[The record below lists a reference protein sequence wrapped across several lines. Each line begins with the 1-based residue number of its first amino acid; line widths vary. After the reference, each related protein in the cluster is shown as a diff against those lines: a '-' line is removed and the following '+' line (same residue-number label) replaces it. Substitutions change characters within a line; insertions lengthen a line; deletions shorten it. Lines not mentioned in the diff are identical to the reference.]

1 MTHRP
6 HLRPVARS
14 QRGFEDAELPGLSM
28 ALHASAASALFE
40 DRWRAEGD
48 HRLRASATRVHN
60 VRYEPGERCRIAWE
74 VEVSSEDGRARD
86 TLGVIEIRPEAVHV
100 RGFWE
105 DPDLPHL
112 AEAVTPA
119 RATSHLSSFAPR
131 STVERVHPAHYHPGS
146 RCTLRYDM
154 AGSAMPP
161 VLFGK
166 VLSSDAGHLL
176 DVAQAIRGSAAGGH
190 RSPIIE
196 PLGWCEPLRMLVLS
210 PCSDATELHDI
221 VFDPAVPT
229 ERRQGWMSEV
239 GSTLAR
245 LHAAPVSGLGWR
257 GIGDDLAGLQAVSH
271 VVATCAPATWP
282 AFDVALGCLSA
293 LPWTEQPPVVSHGAF
308 RTDQLLAVD
317 GHAVMV
323 DIDGLC
329 LADPARDLGNML
341 AYLRWKAIR
350 QPHHAAFIY
359 EAADSFLHGYGRL
372 ARLPD
377 GSRIAV
383 HQAASMLKIA
393 ERRFQRLE
401 VTAWGLVPRLVEE
414 AGELLRSPHRP
425 RLETPAAEIIG
436 AVGGARSRGRT
447 SGFSA
452 ALAEALD
459 PDAMRD
465 RLAPLVPEAG
475 SPDSVRDSTCTQGDA
490 IATAEILTHRPG
502 RRWTIRYANDDGA
515 PTLIGKLY
523 ADPARGRR
531 AHGIMKW
538 LWEHRHAGS
547 SELGVPR
554 PMGWLPDLGMLV
566 YVPVDGRGLGELLLR
581 PPDGSRAADALDRT
595 ADWLGE
601 LHRRRVPL
609 DRMFEP
615 ERELATVRGWA
626 TAIGD
631 RYPDLGDL
639 GAGIVARLKER
650 ASDLDV
656 RSAVPIHKDFRHH
669 HVFVGDGI
677 RVIDFDEVR
686 LGDSAFDLG
695 HFCAYLRV
703 MEHPHDI
710 AHRHV
715 AWLQDRFLNAYRRA
729 TGWKWDDRL
738 SSFIAYGCLKIAWQ
752 LSVRSSAARSTSEEI
767 AHRKAAAMLREA
779 AETLESAGGAG
790 RP

>member
-1 MTHRP
+1 VTHP
-6 HLRPVARS
+6 SHLRPLASS
-14 QRGFEDAELPGLSM
+14 QHAFEDAELPGLSM
-28 ALHASAASALFE
+28 ALHAPAASALFE

-60 VRYEPGERCRIAWE
+60 VRYEPGQRCRIAWE
-74 VEVSSEDGRARD
+74 VEVSSEEGRARD
-86 TLGVIEIRPEAVHV
+86 TLGVIEIRPETSCV

-105 DPDLPHL
+105 DPDLPQL

-119 RATSHLSSFAPR
+119 RATHHLSSFAPG
-131 STVERVHPAHYHPGS
+131 SAVERVHPAQYHPGS

-154 AGSAMPP
+154 TGSAMPP

-166 VLSSDAGHLL
+166 VLSSDAGYLL
-176 DVAQAIRGSAAGGH
+176 DVAQAIRGSVTEGH
-190 RSPIIE
+190 RSPIVE
-196 PLGWCEPLRMLVLS
+196 PLGWCEPLRMLLLS
-210 PCSDATELHDI
+210 PCVDATELHEI
-221 VFDPAVPT
+221 VFDPAVPA
-229 ERRQGWMSEV
+229 ERRRRWTCEA

-257 GIGDDLAGLQAVSH
+257 GIGDDLAELQAAGD

-282 AFDVALGCLSA
+282 VFDAALERLSS
-293 LPWTEQPPVVSHGAF
+293 LPWTEQPRVTSHGAF

-317 GHAVMV
+317 GRAVMV
-323 DIDGLC
+323 DLDGLC
-329 LADPARDLGNML
+329 LADPARDIGNLL

-350 QPHHAAFIY
+350 QPHHAAFIH
-359 EAADSFLHGYGRL
+359 EAAGSFLQGYGRL

-401 VTAWGLVPRLVEE
+401 VTTWPLVPRLVEE
-414 AGELLRSPHRP
+414 ASELLRSPHRR
-425 RLETPAAEIIG
+425 RLEAPGAEIIG
-436 AVGGARSRGRT
+436 AVEGARSGARPSRL
-447 SGFSA
+447 SG

-465 RLAPLVPEAG
+465 RLAPLLPEPG
-475 SPDSVRDSTCTQGDA
+475 SPDSVRDSAYVQGDA

-502 RRWTIRYANDDGA
+502 RRSTIRYAHDGGA

-523 ADPARGRR
+523 ADLARGRR
-531 AHGIMKW
+531 AHGVMRW

-554 PMGWLPDLGMLV
+554 PLGWLPDLGMLV
-566 YVPVDGRGLGELLLR
+566 YVPVDGRGLGELLRR
-581 PPDGSRAADALDRT
+581 PQDGSRAADALDRT

-639 GAGIVARLKER
+639 GAGIVTRLEER
-650 ASDLDV
+650 APDLDV
-656 RSAVPIHKDFRHH
+656 RSAVPIHKDFRHD
-669 HVFVGDGI
+669 HVFVDDAI

-703 MEHPHDI
+703 MERPHDGD
-710 AHRHV
+710 HRQV

-752 LSVRSSAARSTSEEI
+752 LAVRSYPAHRAGEEI

-779 AETLESAGGAG
+779 ARSLEPAGGA
-790 RP
+790 RPS

>member
-1 MTHRP
+1 VTLLS

-14 QRGFEDAELPGLSM
+14 QHAFEDAELPRLAT

-60 VRYEPGERCRIAWE
+60 VRYEPGQRCRIAWE
-74 VEVSSEDGRARD
+74 VKVSSEEGRARD
-86 TLGVIEIRPEAVHV
+86 TLGVIEIRPETVDV

-119 RATSHLSSFAPR
+119 RVTRHLSSFAPG
-131 STVERVHPAHYHPGS
+131 STVKRVHPAHYHPGS

-154 AGSAMPP
+154 AGSGMPP
-161 VLFGK
+161 VVFGK

-176 DVAQAIRGSAAGGH
+176 DVARAIRGSATEGH
-190 RSPIIE
+190 RSPIVE
-196 PLGWCEPLRMLVLS
+196 PLGWCEPLRMLLLY
-210 PCSDATELHDI
+210 PCWGATELHDI
-221 VFDPAVPT
+221 LFDPAVPV
-229 ERRQGWMSEV
+229 ERRRGWMFEA

-245 LHAAPVSGLGWR
+245 LHANPVSGLEWR
-257 GIGDDLAGLQAVSH
+257 GIGDDLAALQGAGD

-282 AFDVALGCLSA
+282 AFDAVLENLSA
-293 LPWTEQPPVVSHGAF
+293 LPLTEQSSVVSHGAF
-308 RTDQLLAVD
+308 RTDQLLAID

-323 DIDGLC
+323 DLDGFC
-329 LADPARDLGNML
+329 VAEPARDLGNLL

-350 QPHHAAFIY
+350 QPHHAAFIR
-359 EAADSFLHGYGRL
+359 EAAESFLHGYGRL

-401 VTAWGLVPRLVEE
+401 VTAWHLVPRLVEE
-414 AGELLRSPHRP
+414 ASELLRSPR
-425 RLETPAAEIIG
+425 RRRFETPAAEIIATFEG
-436 AVGGARSRGRT
+436 ATSRDRT
-447 SGFSA
+447 SGPSA
-452 ALAEALD
+452 ALTEALD
-459 PDAMRD
+459 PDAMRV
-465 RLAPLVPEAG
+465 RLAPLLPEPG
-475 SPDSVRDSTCTQGDA
+475 STDSVRESTSGQGDA
-490 IATAEILTHRPG
+490 IATAEVLTHRPG
-502 RRWTIRYANDDGA
+502 GRWTIRYANDDGA

-523 ADPARGRR
+523 ADPTRGRR
-531 AHGIMKW
+531 AHEIMRW

-547 SELGVPR
+547 SELGVPQ
-554 PMGWLPDLGMLV
+554 PMGWIPDLGMLA
-566 YVPVDGRGLGELLLR
+566 YVPVDGRGLGELLR
-581 PPDGSRAADALDRT
+581 RSPDGSRAADALDRT

-601 LHRRRVPL
+601 LHRRHVPL
-609 DRMFEP
+609 DRMFDP

-631 RYPDLGDL
+631 RYPDLVDL
-639 GAGIVARLKER
+639 GAGISTRLKQK

-669 HVFVGDGI
+669 HVFVGDEI

-695 HFCAYLRV
+695 HFCAYLRL
-703 MEHPHDI
+703 MEHPHAGD
-710 AHRHV
+710 HRQV
-715 AWLQDRFLNAYRRA
+715 AWFQDRFLTAYRRA
-729 TGWKWDDRL
+729 TGWQWDDRL

-752 LSVRSSAARSTSEEI
+752 LAVESDAARRTGEEI
-767 AHRKAAAMLREA
+767 PHRMAAAMLREA
-779 AETLESAGGAG
+779 ATTLEPAGGAE
-790 RP
+790 PS

>member
-1 MTHRP
+1 VTHP
-6 HLRPVARS
+6 SHLRPVARS
-14 QRGFEDAELPGLSM
+14 QRAFEDAQLPGLSI
-28 ALHASAASALFE
+28 ALGASAASALFE
-40 DRWRAEGD
+40 DRWRADGD

-60 VRYEPGERCRIAWE
+60 VRYEPGQRCRIAWE
-74 VEVSSEDGRARD
+74 VEVSSEDRVRD

-100 RGFWE
+100 RSFWE

-119 RATSHLSSFAPR
+119 RATHHLSSFAPG
-131 STVERVHPAHYHPGS
+131 SSVERIHPAHYHPGS
-146 RCTLRYDM
+146 RCTLRYEM
-154 AGSAMPP
+154 VGSATPP

-176 DVAQAIRGSAAGGH
+176 DAAQAIRGSATEGH
-190 RSPIIE
+190 RSPIVE
-196 PLGWCEPLRMLVLS
+196 PLGWCDPLRMLLLS
-210 PCSDATELHDI
+210 PCQGATELHDI
-221 VFDPAVPT
+221 VFDPAVPA
-229 ERRQGWMSEV
+229 ERRRGWMYQA

-245 LHAAPVSGLGWR
+245 LHAAPASAGLGWR
-257 GIGDDLAGLQAVSH
+257 GIGDDLAALQAAGD
-271 VVATCAPATWP
+271 VVATCEPATWP
-282 AFDVALGCLSA
+282 AFEAALECLSA
-293 LPWTEQPPVVSHGAF
+293 LPWTEQRSVVSHGAF

-323 DIDGLC
+323 DLDGFC
-329 LADPARDLGNML
+329 LADPARDLGNLL

-350 QPHHAAFIY
+350 QPHHAAFIH
-359 EAADSFLHGYGRL
+359 EAARSFLHGYGRL

-377 GSRIAV
+377 RSRIAV

-401 VTAWGLVPRLVEE
+401 VTAWRLVPRLVEE
-414 AGELLRSPHRP
+414 ASELLRSPR
-425 RLETPAAEIIG
+425 RLRRETPAAEIIG
-436 AVGGARSRGRT
+436 AFEGATSRGRT
-447 SGFSA
+447 SGLS

-459 PDAMRD
+459 PDAMRV
-465 RLAPLVPEAG
+465 RLAPLLPEPG
-475 SPDSVRDSTCTQGDA
+475 STDPVRQSTCGHGDA
-490 IATAEILTHRPG
+490 IATAEVLTHRPG
-502 RRWTIRYANDDGA
+502 RRWTIRYAHAAGG

-531 AHGIMKW
+531 AHEIMRW

-547 SELGVPR
+547 SELGVPQ

-566 YVPVDGRGLGELLLR
+566 YVPVGGRGLGELLR
-581 PPDGSRAADALDRT
+581 RSPDGSRAADALDRT

-601 LHRRRVPL
+601 LHRRHVPL
-609 DRMFEP
+609 DRMFDP

-626 TAIGD
+626 TDIGD
-631 RYPDLGDL
+631 RYPDLVDL
-639 GAGIVARLKER
+639 GAGIFARLEER

-656 RSAVPIHKDFRHH
+656 RSAVPIHKDFRHD

-686 LGDSAFDLG
+686 LGDSSFDLG

-703 MEHPHDI
+703 MERAHDI
-710 AHRHV
+710 DHRQV

-729 TGWKWDDRL
+729 TGWNWDDRL
-738 SSFIAYGCLKIAWQ
+738 STFIAYGCMKIAWQ
-752 LSVRSSAARSTSEEI
+752 LAVRSYPARRTGEEI
-767 AHRKAAAMLREA
+767 AHRKAAATLREA
-779 AETLESAGGAG
+779 AKTLEPAGGAG
-790 RP
+790 LS